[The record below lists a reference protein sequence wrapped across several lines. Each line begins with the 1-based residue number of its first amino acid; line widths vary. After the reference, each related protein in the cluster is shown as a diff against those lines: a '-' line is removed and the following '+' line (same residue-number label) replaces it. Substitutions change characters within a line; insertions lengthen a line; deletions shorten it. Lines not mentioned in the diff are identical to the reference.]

1 MALFKRSTQKTAK
14 ANAAPQPAESG
25 PATVVAEVILADIA
39 MRAAET
45 VLRRGVDR
53 ALPGSVAGAKG
64 GAKIGGGIGR
74 GIGGGI
80 AARVIKFA
88 ALRIATRSVP
98 GAIAVGGAL
107 VAKSLYDRR
116 RARAAKAPKK

>member
-1 MALFKRSTQKTAK
+1 MALFKRPISKTAK
-14 ANAAPQPAESG
+14 ADGAGPEAEG
-25 PATVVAEVILADIA
+25 ATIVADVILADIA
-39 MRAAET
+39 MRAGQT
-45 VLRRGVDR
+45 VLRRGVER
-53 ALPGSVAGAKG
+53 VLPSSDSVSN
-64 GAKIGGGIGR
+64 IGGGIGS
-74 GIGGGI
+74 GI

-116 RARAAKAPKK
+116 RARAAKKPKL